1 MKAKLKEAQR
11 LHEKAQDL
19 LEMAVNMQLKIDK
32 KLQYNLEIANPN
44 GFKPYSDDNID
55 TCQRGLKRL
64 YWSYQ
69 QVLMQIASL

>member
-1 MKAKLKEAQR
+1 MRAKLKEAER
-11 LHEKAQDL
+11 LHERADCIL
-19 LEMAVNMQLKIDK
+19 RMAIGMQGKIDF
-32 KLQYNLEIANPN
+32 KLKFNAEVAEPNDLE
-44 GFKPYSDDNID
+44 PYSERDIE